1 MIALGVYIK
10 GREAFGCLEKEDG
23 SHPSSNAA
31 QTKSAQVDSLNK
43 TTRNKVKVT
52 KACIYI
58 YAFLLP
64 LRGELKSGPK

>member
-23 SHPSSNAA
+23 SHSSSNAA

-52 KACIYI
+52 I
-58 YAFLLP
+58 YAFLFP
-64 LRGELKSGPK
+64 LRGKLKSGPK